1 MKRREKYKF
10 VLNRQKLIGFFVV
23 IVAVFSSGCQSV
35 NYYTQAAAG
44 QAELMWNSRP
54 IVEVIDDPATSPH
67 LKDRLLLVSDIRAF
81 AERDLSLPASG
92 SYQRY
97 TDIGRKFVLWSLV
110 AADEFS
116 VAPELFCFPIVG
128 CMSYLGF
135 FEEES
140 AHDEAERLRVN
151 GLEVVVGPV
160 AAYST
165 LGWFSDPVL
174 SSVLDFPDAELAGL
188 IFHELAHERLF
199 IKDDSTFNESF
210 ASFVER
216 EGVVRWLR
224 EQGREADVKQYAK
237 RLTQRDQLID
247 LIQNARE
254 ELKRLYAEPISNNQK
269 RLHKSY
275 IFDDLKRRYQLL
287 RDAGKTPNWDNWFKQ
302 NLNNAG
308 LISVGTY
315 FDQLG
320 FFEQLFND
328 AGRDFD
334 RFYKNA
340 EIIGKGG
347 G

>member
-1 MKRREKYKF
+1 MKRREKYRL
-10 VLNRQKLIGFFVV
+10 VSNNQKLIGFFAV
-23 IVAVFSSGCQSV
+23 IAAVFSAGCQSL

-44 QAELMWNSRP
+44 QAGLMWNSRP
-54 IVEVIDDPATSPH
+54 IVEVIHDPATSPH
-67 LKDRLLLVSDIRAF
+67 LKDRLLLISDIRAF

-97 TDIGRKFVLWSLV
+97 TDIGREFVLWSLV
-110 AADEFS
+110 AAEEFS

-135 FEEES
+135 FEEGS
-140 AHDEAERLRVN
+140 ARDEAARLRAK

-174 SSVLDFPDAELAGL
+174 SSVLDFPDTELAGL

-216 EGVVRWLR
+216 EGVAKWLR
-224 EQGREADVKQYAK
+224 EQGREVEVKQYAK
-237 RLTQRDQLID
+237 QLAKRDQLID

-254 ELKRLYAEPISNNQK
+254 KLKILYAGGISNNQK

-275 IFDDLKRRYQLL
+275 IFDDLKKSYQLL
-287 RDAGKTPNWDNWFKQ
+287 RDAGKAPNWDYWFKQ

-320 FFEQLFND
+320 FFEQLFD
-328 AGRDFD
+328 DSRQDFD
-334 RFYKNA
+334 MFYKNA
-340 EIIGKGG
+340 EIMGKGG
-347 G
+347 E

>member
-1 MKRREKYKF
+1 
-10 VLNRQKLIGFFVV
+10 
-23 IVAVFSSGCQSV
+23 
-35 NYYTQAAAG
+35 
-44 QAELMWNSRP
+44 
-54 IVEVIDDPATSPH
+54 
-67 LKDRLLLVSDIRAF
+67 
-81 AERDLSLPASG
+81 LPANG

-97 TDIGRKFVLWSLV
+97 TDIGREFVLWSLV
-110 AADEFS
+110 AAEEFS
-116 VAPELFCFPIVG
+116 VTPELFCFPIVG

-140 AHDEAERLRVN
+140 ARDEAARLRAK

-165 LGWFSDPVL
+165 LGWFSDPIL
-174 SSVLDFPDAELAGL
+174 SSVLDFPDTELAGL

-199 IKDDSTFNESF
+199 IKNDSTFNESF

-216 EGVVRWLR
+216 EGVAKWLR
-224 EQGREADVKQYAK
+224 EHGREVEVKQYAK
-237 RLTQRDQLID
+237 RLTKRDQLID

-254 ELKRLYAEPISNNQK
+254 ELKILYAKPISNNQK
-269 RLHKSY
+269 RLPKRY
-275 IFDDLKRRYQLL
+275 IFDDLKKSYQLL
-287 RDAGKTPNWDNWFKQ
+287 RDAGKAPNWDYWFKQ

-320 FFEQLFND
+320 FFEQLFD
-328 AGRDFD
+328 DSHQDFD
-334 RFYKNA
+334 MFYKNS

>member
-10 VLNRQKLIGFFVV
+10 FLNRQKLIGLFVV

-165 LGWFSDPVL
+165 LGWFQIP
-174 SSVLDFPDAELAGL
+174 F
-188 IFHELAHERLF
+188 
-199 IKDDSTFNESF
+199 
-210 ASFVER
+210 
-216 EGVVRWLR
+216 
-224 EQGREADVKQYAK
+224 
-237 RLTQRDQLID
+237 
-247 LIQNARE
+247 
-254 ELKRLYAEPISNNQK
+254 
-269 RLHKSY
+269 
-275 IFDDLKRRYQLL
+275 
-287 RDAGKTPNWDNWFKQ
+287 
-302 NLNNAG
+302 
-308 LISVGTY
+308 
-315 FDQLG
+315 
-320 FFEQLFND
+320 
-328 AGRDFD
+328 
-334 RFYKNA
+334 
-340 EIIGKGG
+340 
-347 G
+347 

>member
-1 MKRREKYKF
+1 MKRREKYRL
-10 VLNRQKLIGFFVV
+10 VLNGQKLIGLFAV
-23 IVAVFSSGCQSV
+23 IVAVFSSGCQSLS
-35 NYYTQAAAG
+35 YYTQAAAG
-44 QAELMWNSRP
+44 QAGLMWNSRP
-54 IVEVIDDPATSPH
+54 IVEVIDDPATSSH
-67 LKDRLLLVSDIRAF
+67 LKDRLLLINSIRAF
-81 AERDLSLPASG
+81 AESDLSLPASG

-97 TDIGRKFVLWSLV
+97 TDIGREFVLWSLV
-110 AADEFS
+110 AAEEFS

-135 FEEES
+135 FEEKS
-140 AHDEAERLRVN
+140 ARDEVARLRVK

-174 SSVLDFPDAELAGL
+174 SSVLDFPDTELAGL

-199 IKDDSTFNESF
+199 IKNDSTFNESF

-216 EGVVRWLR
+216 EGVAKWLR
-224 EQGREADVKQYAK
+224 EQGREVEVKQYAK
-237 RLTQRDQLID
+237 RLTKRDQLID

-254 ELKRLYAEPISNNQK
+254 ELKILYAQSLSNDQK
-269 RLHKSY
+269 RLRKSY
-275 IFDDLKRRYQLL
+275 IFDDLEKSYQSL
-287 RDAGKTPNWDNWFKQ
+287 RAAGRVPNWDYWFKQ

-320 FFEQLFND
+320 LFEQLFND
-328 AGRDFD
+328 SGRDFD

-340 EIIGKGG
+340 EIIGRGQ
-347 G
+347 